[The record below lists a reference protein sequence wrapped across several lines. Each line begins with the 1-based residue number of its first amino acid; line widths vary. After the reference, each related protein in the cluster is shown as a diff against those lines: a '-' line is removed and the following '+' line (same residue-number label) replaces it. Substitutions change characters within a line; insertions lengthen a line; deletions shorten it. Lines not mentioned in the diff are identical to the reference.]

1 MRALRHPPL
10 ASLAVLLALT
20 LAASAGTYTVQWG
33 DTLGGIAR
41 HLGVSVP
48 QLAAANHLTDPNRIR
63 AGQVLNVPSAG
74 APAPAPVATPAVA
87 SVRVGR
93 GDTLGSIARRYGTTV
108 TAIAK
113 ANGIADVNRVRE
125 GAVLRLPGAAA
136 AVNWVCPV
144 YGVVHYI
151 GRFGDSRGS
160 GRVHQGVDIAAPRGT
175 PVVANVAGTVVHHP
189 NALGGNAYYLHGD
202 DGDVYYGAHLDSFTG
217 PDGRVAMGQQIGRV
231 GNSGNAS
238 GGATHLH
245 FERMPHGG
253 ASVDPMP
260 LLARACFG
268 A

>member
-1 MRALRHPPL
+1 LVF
-10 ASLAVLLALT
+10 AVLLLGLT

-41 HLGVSVP
+41 KLGVSVDD
-48 QLAAANHLTDPNRIR
+48 LSAANHIADPNRIR
-63 AGQVLNVPSAG
+63 AGQVLSVPVSVAG
-74 APAPAPVATPAVA
+74 ARPIAAFAPTAT
-87 SVRVGR
+87 VRVGS
-93 GDTLGSIARRYGTTV
+93 GDTLSSIAGRYHTSV
-108 TAIAK
+108 SAIAR
-113 ANGIADVNRVRE
+113 ANGITNPDRIRE
-125 GAVLRLPGAAA
+125 GTVLRLPGSAAA
-136 AVNWVCPV
+136 INWVCPV
-144 YGVVHYI
+144 AGPVHYV
-151 GRFGDSRGS
+151 GRFGDPRGA
-160 GRVHQGVDIAAPRGT
+160 GRVHEGVDIAAPRGT

-202 DGDVYYGAHLDSFTG
+202 DGDVYYGAHLDSYAG
-217 PDGRVAMGQQIGRV
+217 PDGHVALGQQIGRV

-238 GGATHLH
+238 GGITHLH